1 MNLKKFALPIIAA
14 SVFSVGSIASAEES
28 AAEKFESKESKIGY
42 AFGVMF
48 GQRMRNELGNIDLDQ
63 FASGM
68 KTAFNGEPQLISD
81 EEIAQI
87 LSEYQREMQQKQ
99 IAQLQLQGEENKKIG
114 SDFLNDNKSKEGV
127 VTLESGLQYK
137 VVTEGKGP
145 QPGATD
151 SVTVHYT
158 GSFINGEVFDSSVE
172 RGQPATFPVNGV
184 IAGWTEALQLMP
196 TGSKWQLYIPSDL
209 AYGPNGN
216 RSIGPNETLLFE
228 VELIEV
234 KKN

>member
-1 MNLKKFALPIIAA
+1 MNIKKIALPLIAA
-14 SVFSVGSIASAEES
+14 GALSAGSVAVAEEG
-28 AAEKFESKESKIGY
+28 AAAKFENNDAKIGY

-63 FASGM
+63 FADGM
-68 KTAFNGEPQLISD
+68 KTAFNGEPQLMSD
-81 EEIAQI
+81 EEIAQT

-99 IAQLQLQGEENKKIG
+99 IAELQKQGEENKKTG
-114 SDFLNDNKSKEGV
+114 EAFLSENKNKEGV

-137 VVTEGKGP
+137 VLTEGKGP
-145 QPGATD
+145 QPGASD

-158 GSFINGEVFDSSVE
+158 GSFINGEVFDSSVA

-196 TGSKWQLYIPSDL
+196 TGSKWQLFIPSDL

-234 KKN
+234 KKI